1 MIAKITTFNSWVPV
15 RHEPSSA
22 SENVTTLLFGEIAKV
37 LQETEE
43 WLKIQLEYDQ
53 YVGWVGKEYVL
64 ESSGILDS
72 QISVN
77 KSTRYI
83 GKGSFIN
90 VPVGG
95 ELPGS
100 FITLG
105 EERLLLENN
114 STASDQVNLSMIGE
128 QALKQFLHAPYL
140 WGGRSIHGIDCSG
153 MVQVCMKIAGKK
165 FPRDASQQAMEGDSI
180 DFGDH
185 QANDLVYFA
194 KNERI
199 THVGIL
205 LNKDQI
211 IHASGRVRIDALTEQ
226 GIFNAE
232 IQKITHVL
240 HSIKRVAL

>member
-1 MIAKITTFNSWVPV
+1 MTAKITTFNSWVPV
-15 RHEPSSA
+15 RVEPSSA

-64 ESSGILDS
+64 DSSGILDS
-72 QISVN
+72 KISVN

-83 GKGSFIN
+83 GKGSSIN

-100 FITLG
+100 SIKLAD
-105 EERLLLENN
+105 ERLTLENN
-114 STASDQVNLSMIGE
+114 STITDQVNLSKIGE

-140 WGGRSIHGIDCSG
+140 WGGRSVHGIDCSG
-153 MVQVCMKIAGKK
+153 LVQVCMKLAGKK

-180 DFGDH
+180 DFGER
-185 QANDLVYFA
+185 QTNDLVYFA

-211 IHASGRVRIDALTEQ
+211 IHASGRVRIDAFTEQ

-232 IQKITHVL
+232 IQRITHVL